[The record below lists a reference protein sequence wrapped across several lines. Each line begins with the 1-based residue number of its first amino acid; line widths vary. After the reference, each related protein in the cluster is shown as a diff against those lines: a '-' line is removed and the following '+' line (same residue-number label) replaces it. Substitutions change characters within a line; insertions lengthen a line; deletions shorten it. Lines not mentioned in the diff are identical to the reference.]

1 MVGCTIFRPVVLV
14 SINYR
19 SIDMRCIDIRSPRS
33 DSMILVED
41 FIFRSSKITIG
52 DVGVILFH

>member
-19 SIDMRCIDIRSPRS
+19 SIDMRCMGIRSPRS

>member
-1 MVGCTIFRPVVLV
+1 MVGCTIFRTVVLV

-19 SIDMRCIDIRSPRS
+19 SVDMRCIGIRPPRS

-41 FIFRSSKITIG
+41 FIFRLSKITIG